1 MTDPYEILEVPR
13 DADAGTI
20 KRAYRRKA
28 QKAHPD
34 RDQSTGSGD
43 RFRALQIAYDV
54 LSDPARRARYDETGE
69 THEGPTI
76 ETQALAYVA
85 GLLHAMLDVVVDV
98 EHFALG
104 VQMKKQCE
112 DELRNVRI
120 GMAKLRDLQ
129 GRRRRALK
137 RISGPRLGAMVEAEI
152 RQFEDAIAKQLERV
166 EILQMALQIIDKHDY
181 QADVVMPTMDTYA
194 YRISQ
199 INAQGGVI

>member
-98 EHFALG
+98 EHFALV

-129 GRRRRALK
+129 GRRRRACGS
-137 RISGPRLGAMVEAEI
+137 RAHAWAPWWRPRSASSRMRSPSNSSAWRSCRWRSRSSTSTTI
-152 RQFEDAIAKQLERV
+152 R
-166 EILQMALQIIDKHDY
+166 
-181 QADVVMPTMDTYA
+181 PT
-194 YRISQ
+194 S
-199 INAQGGVI
+199 